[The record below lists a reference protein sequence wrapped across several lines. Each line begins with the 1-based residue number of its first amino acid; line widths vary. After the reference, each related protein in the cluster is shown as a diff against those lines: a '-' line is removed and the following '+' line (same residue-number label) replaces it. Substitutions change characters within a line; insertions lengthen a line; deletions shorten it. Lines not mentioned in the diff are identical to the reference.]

1 MPRTIILTLAS
12 PSTNGYSRSE
22 LWSVTEDGRICDS
35 LCWDEMLGVVARIT
49 LHSHDSKRGPMLTV
63 EEHKDA
69 AERRALRN
77 ATPSRLEDALR
88 QLVHAFKGTDT
99 AGPLPAA
106 IDEAAAA
113 IAEVEA
119 KRADEEIPF

>member
-1 MPRTIILTLAS
+1 MARTIILSLAS
-12 PSTNGYSRSE
+12 PSSTDYSRAAY
-22 LWSVTEDGRICDS
+22 WSVTEDGRICDG
-35 LCWDEMLGVVARIT
+35 LCWDEMLGVIARIT
-49 LHSHDSKRGPMLTV
+49 LDDERRGPFLTV

-69 AERRALRN
+69 AEKRALRN

-88 QLVHAFKGTDT
+88 QLVAAFHGKET

-106 IDEAAAA
+106 VDEAAAA
-113 IAEVEA
+113 IAAVDA

>member
-1 MPRTIILTLAS
+1 MPRTIILTLA
-12 PSTNGYSRSE
+12 PPNSTNYASSE
-22 LWSVTEDGRICDS
+22 HWSVTEDGRICDS

-49 LHSHDSKRGPMLTV
+49 LHSEDSKRGPMLTV
-63 EEHKDA
+63 DEHKDA
-69 AERRALRN
+69 AEKRALRN

-88 QLVHAFKGTDT
+88 QVVAAFHGRET

-106 IDEAAAA
+106 IEEAAAA
-113 IAEVEA
+113 IAAVDA